1 MKERII
7 GTIVKGTVDR
17 PMGSRHPNYPEMIYP
32 INYGYVDGIIGGDG
46 KEQDAYILGV
56 DKALEV
62 FEGRVVAI
70 YHRIND
76 DEDKWIA
83 VIDDK
88 EYTDDEIM
96 DAIWFQEQYFRGM
109 LIR

>member
-1 MKERII
+1 MKEKIV

-17 PMGSRHPNYPEMIYP
+17 SMGSNHPNYTEMIYP
-32 INYGYVDGIIGGDG
+32 INYGYVDGVIGGDG

-56 DKALEV
+56 DKALKV

-76 DEDKWIA
+76 DEDKWIV
-83 VIDDK
+83 VIGDK

-96 DAIWFQEQYFRGM
+96 DAI
-109 LIR
+109 

>member
-7 GTIVKGTVDR
+7 GTRVKGTVDR

-46 KEQDAYILGV
+46 KEQDVYILGV
-56 DKALEV
+56 DNALEV

>member
-17 PMGSRHPNYPEMIYP
+17 PMGSNHPNYPEMIYP
-32 INYGYVDGIIGGDG
+32 INYGYVDGVIGCDG

-56 DKALEV
+56 DKALKV

-70 YHRIND
+70 YYRIND
-76 DEDKWIA
+76 DEDKWIV

>member
-17 PMGSRHPNYPEMIYP
+17 PMGSNHPNYPEMIYP
-32 INYGYVDGIIGGDG
+32 INYGYVDGVIGGDG
-46 KEQDAYILGV
+46 KEQDTYILGV
-56 DKALEV
+56 DKALKV

-70 YHRIND
+70 YYRIND
-76 DEDKWIA
+76 DEDKWIV

-88 EYTDDEIM
+88 EYTDDKII